1 MRRTPLAFIGS
12 AIGFA
17 LALAT
22 CISNLTAAGLD
33 QPTSVKRA
41 AYNDY
46 LYFAP
51 TDASNTAPAPA
62 ATEMKKEEPGTA
74 TVEEWT
80 SEAAAE
86 EPAVPEP
93 RRLIGQVG
101 SSKFNI
107 YGWLDAG
114 ITGNADSPASD
125 YNGPLAPNDKTT
137 GQLNQFYLVMEKKID
152 TEQNCWDFGGRIDML
167 YGTDYIYGQSLG
179 LETHSD
185 GSRKWN
191 SGIDYGLIMPQIY
204 AEVGYGRLSL
214 KLGHFY
220 GIIGYESLMATSN
233 FFYSQNYCVRYA
245 EDTAYT
251 GGMFTWKHSDELS
264 IYLGG
269 VNGQDRFDGQSDTF
283 AVVTG
288 FDWAP
293 KEKKYL
299 LHGAIQTA
307 GTEPGVLPVQ
317 GVRTYADTYLT
328 YNLTEKYQFVTQFDY
343 GWQNNYNLIGD
354 TATFY
359 SITQYAYYV
368 INCKW
373 KAGLRYDYYNDEQ
386 GITLGGLRYGGQPG
400 GNPLPLPSG
409 NAGAVQ
415 AISAGVNWTP
425 NANFRLRPELRWDWY
440 NGQGLPLFD
449 DRTKN
454 SQFTAAV
461 DAIIQY

>member
-1 MRRTPLAFIGS
+1 M
-12 AIGFA
+12 
-17 LALAT
+17 AT
-22 CISNLTAAGLD
+22 NDRNLP
-33 QPTSVKRA
+33 Q
-41 AYNDY
+41 
-46 LYFAP
+46 F
-51 TDASNTAPAPA
+51 
-62 ATEMKKEEPGTA
+62 
-74 TVEEWT
+74 
-80 SEAAAE
+80 
-86 EPAVPEP
+86 
-93 RRLIGQVG
+93 
-101 SSKFNI
+101 
-107 YGWLDAG
+107 
-114 ITGNADSPASD
+114 
-125 YNGPLAPNDKTT
+125 
-137 GQLNQFYLVMEKKID
+137 NQFYLVTERKID
-152 TEQNCWDFGGRIDML
+152 TEKNCWDFGGRIDFL
-167 YGTDYIYGQSLG
+167 YGTDYIYGQSVG
-179 LETHSD
+179 LETHPD

-191 SGIDYGLIMPQIY
+191 AGIDYGLIMPQAY
-204 AEVGYGRLSL
+204 VEVGHGDLSL

-251 GGMFTWKHSDELS
+251 GGLFTWKKSDELS

-293 KEKKYL
+293 KGKKYL

-307 GTEPGVLPVQ
+307 GTEPGVLPVM
-317 GVRTYADTYLT
+317 GLRTYADTYLT
-328 YNLTEKYQFVTQFDY
+328 YNLTDKYQFVTQFDY
-343 GWQNNYNLIGD
+343 GWQDNFNLRGD
-354 TATFY
+354 TAKFY
-359 SITQYAYYV
+359 SFTQYAFYT
-368 INCKW
+368 INDKW

-386 GITLGGLRYGGQPG
+386 GATLGGLRYGGQPG

-415 AISAGVNWTP
+415 AITAGVNWTP

-440 NGQGLPLFD
+440 GGAGQPLFD

-461 DAIIQY
+461 DAIIQF